1 MTSIG
6 TSPTP
11 PPPAAS
17 HESTIRNVSNIIG
30 QSGGQNVPVI
40 GQSAG
45 PSYQPN
51 TYHPHAFNPYYN
63 QAVSYNYNMQPNM
76 HASPAPEGPFM
87 SSFAL
92 TPAPTYQSEPSSIP
106 TPVPVATP
114 SEEPERKSP
123 VKRGPGRPRKQP
135 TSETVPN
142 KVPDQNAPR
151 APAQKGRT
159 RGSQN
164 WSTQDIIALTHFVE
178 EAIPL
183 GMNVWKRI
191 EGLYNNDYAIPN
203 NRRERAWD
211 HMREKWYRI
220 VSDGPPTGTGEIPD
234 ALNEVFRVN
243 HKMEDIGGLVDP
255 EDHPEGGGGGNSDS
269 DGVEDAPPAKK
280 RFVTS
285 RPGTDGGS
293 VRSGAGGSTS
303 RQTKHGSASL
313 AEKLLSSISPDA
325 EARQNDNRAIQRLY
339 LQQIR
344 ALEETV
350 RVRELQNDALRQEVA
365 NLQEKLQTTLREL
378 NRAEHRADKVDMR
391 LEVLEL
397 MGKRSGRSSHRRRA
411 HHKRPLTFESSSSPG
426 GSASSSHHS
435 RSPSRSAL
443 KGKRRRMDSSPVVP
457 KRSEKG
463 KEKMVYQED
472 EGPATSLVMSQSG
485 SGNARATT
493 PSEWLGSSIE

>member
-1 MTSIG
+1 
-6 TSPTP
+6 
-11 PPPAAS
+11 
-17 HESTIRNVSNIIG
+17 
-30 QSGGQNVPVI
+30 
-40 GQSAG
+40 
-45 PSYQPN
+45 
-51 TYHPHAFNPYYN
+51 
-63 QAVSYNYNMQPNM
+63 M

-114 SEEPERKSP
+114 SEGPERKSP

-135 TSETVPN
+135 TSETVPD
-142 KVPDQNAPR
+142 KVPDQKAPR

-159 RGSQN
+159 RVSQN

-203 NRRERAWD
+203 NRQERAWD

-243 HKMEDIGGLVDP
+243 NKMEDIGGLVDP
-255 EDHPEGGGGGNSDS
+255 EDRPEGGGGGNSDL
-269 DGVEDAPPAKK
+269 DRVEDAPPAKK

-293 VRSGAGGSTS
+293 VCSGAGSSTS

-313 AEKLLSSISPDA
+313 AEKLLSSISPDT
-325 EARQNDNRAIQRLY
+325 EAHQNDNRAIQRLY

-344 ALEETV
+344 ALKETV
-350 RVRELQNDALRQEVA
+350 HVRELQNDALRQEVT
-365 NLQEKLQTTLREL
+365 NLQEKLQTTLCEL
-378 NRAEHRADKVDMR
+378 NRAERRADKVDMR
-391 LEVLEL
+391 MEMLEL
-397 MGKRSGRSSHRRRA
+397 MGKGSGRSSHRRRA
-411 HHKRPLTFESSSSPG
+411 HHKRPLTSESSSSPG
-426 GSASSSHHS
+426 GSASSSH
-435 RSPSRSAL
+435 RPWSPSRSAL
-443 KGKRRRMDSSPVVP
+443 KGKRRRRMDSSPVVP

-472 EGPATSLVMSQSG
+472 EGPGTSLVMSQSG
-485 SGNARATT
+485 TGNARATT

>member
-11 PPPAAS
+11 PPSAS
-17 HESTIRNVSNIIG
+17 HESSFHNVSSIIG

-40 GQSAG
+40 GQSVG

-51 TYHPHAFNPYYN
+51 VYHPHAFNPYYN
-63 QAVSYNYNMQPNM
+63 QAISYNYNMQPNM

-92 TPAPTYQSEPSSIP
+92 TPTPTHQSDPSSIP

-114 SEEPERKSP
+114 SGEPERKSPGPP
-123 VKRGPGRPRKQP
+123 VKRGPGRPCKQP
-135 TSETVPN
+135 TGETVPDQ
-142 KVPDQNAPR
+142 KVPR
-151 APAQKGRT
+151 APAQKGRI

-164 WSTQDIIALTHFVE
+164 WSAQDLFALAHYVE

-203 NRRERAWD
+203 NRRQRAWD

-234 ALNEVFRVN
+234 AINEVFRVN
-243 HKMEDIGGLVDP
+243 NKMEDIGGLVDP

-285 RPGTDGGS
+285 RPGTDSGS
-293 VRSGAGGSTS
+293 IGSGAGGSTS
-303 RQTKHGSASL
+303 RRTKHGSASL

-325 EARQNDNRAIQRLY
+325 EAHQNDNRAIQRLY
-339 LQQIR
+339 LQQIH

-350 RVRELQNDALRQEVA
+350 CVRELQNNALCQEVA

-378 NRAEHRADKVDMR
+378 NRAERRADKVDMR

-397 MGKRSGRSSHRRRA
+397 MGKRSGRSSHHRRA
-411 HHKRPLTFESSSSPG
+411 HHKWPLTSESSSSPG
-426 GSASSSHHS
+426 GSASSSHHLW
-435 RSPSRSAL
+435 SPSRSVL
-443 KGKRRRMDSSPVVP
+443 KGKRRRMDSSPVVS
-457 KRSEKG
+457 KRSDKG

-472 EGPATSLVMSQSG
+472 EGLATSLMMSQSG
-485 SGNARATT
+485 TGNARATT
-493 PSEWLGSSIE
+493 PSEWLASSIE